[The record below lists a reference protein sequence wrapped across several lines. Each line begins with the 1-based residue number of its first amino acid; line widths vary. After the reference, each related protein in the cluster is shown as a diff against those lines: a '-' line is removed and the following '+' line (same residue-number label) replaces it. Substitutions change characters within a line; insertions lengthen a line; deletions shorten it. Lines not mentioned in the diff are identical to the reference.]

1 MAGVLAVLVRSKPGY
16 VRPPETAVLD
26 HLKKIQD
33 AGMDWVLLATFREV
47 LQKTDKLRLK
57 IVAHPCYQKEKA
69 PSLFALSLPLL

>member
-1 MAGVLAVLVRSKPGY
+1 
-16 VRPPETAVLD
+16 
-26 HLKKIQD
+26 
-33 AGMDWVLLATFREV
+33 MDRVLLATFREV